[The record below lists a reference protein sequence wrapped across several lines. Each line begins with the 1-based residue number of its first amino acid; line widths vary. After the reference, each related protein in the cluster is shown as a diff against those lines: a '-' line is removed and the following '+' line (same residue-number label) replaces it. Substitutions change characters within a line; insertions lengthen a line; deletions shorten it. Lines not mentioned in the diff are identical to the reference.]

1 MKEAGR
7 YRQLKAMLASG
18 LISELRLQPSFDLVL
33 ECKYVADFEYVDD
46 KGKRIIEDVKGY
58 KTREYKQKRRLM
70 RKQHG
75 IEILET

>member
-1 MKEAGR
+1 
-7 YRQLKAMLASG
+7 
-18 LISELRLQPSFDLVL
+18 VL